1 MNKPTSAG
9 TFGLDAALRE
19 PLGPDQLK
27 QQVLIGRTYRFEA
40 AHYLPL
46 VPEGHRCR
54 KLHGHNYRI
63 EITVRGH
70 LDARGFVC
78 DFAEIDALIEPLL
91 RRVDHQLLNEVEGLE
106 NPTAEIIAA
115 WFLNGIPDCER
126 VRVYENDDCWA
137 EVAR

>member
-1 MNKPTSAG
+1 MNKLPSAG
-9 TFGLDAALRE
+9 TFGLDAAAR
-19 PLGPDQLK
+19 GPIHPDHQR
-27 QQVLIGRTYRFEA
+27 QYIRIGRNYRFEA

-63 EITVRGH
+63 EITVRGR
-70 LDARGFVC
+70 LDTRGFVC
-78 DFAEIDALIEPLL
+78 DFAEIDTLIEPLL

-106 NPTAEIIAA
+106 NPTAEMIAA
-115 WFLNGIPDCER
+115 WFLKGIPDCER